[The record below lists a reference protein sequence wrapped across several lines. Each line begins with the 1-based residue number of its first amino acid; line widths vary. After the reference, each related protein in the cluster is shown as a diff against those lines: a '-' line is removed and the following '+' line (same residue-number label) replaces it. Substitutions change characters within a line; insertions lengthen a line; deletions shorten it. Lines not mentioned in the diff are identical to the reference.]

1 MTNYLP
7 RINTVLN
14 DQGLRVAPPPAGPK
28 VTILGVTSNSA
39 IPVNEP
45 FTVTSV
51 EKAVNSLYF
60 DYAGNTYGIPSG
72 QKPGELSLAIEEA
85 VAAGAPNIEVMVI
98 AVASGNDLVDWTAP
112 WAAGGPRYDALETAY
127 DVLRNRELDVVVPT
141 NTFIDDQI
149 YTGFSDG
156 LGPDG
161 TRNFGKQLADFCFQA
176 TTEENSCIGVMGTR
190 PVLSWAARHAPST
203 TNGGTYY
210 AGYSGE
216 ATDGLGLHTN
226 TTISGELVSLFGTEW
241 ITGGFGA
248 SNSVKLGALSASEF
262 STPSTTLVK
271 EWHAYHAYL
280 ANAPV
285 GFLTDIH
292 SGKYVSNIYD
302 AWLAGAEDSAGNIL
316 SDINQNTA
324 TDVSSAYFA
333 NWQAKDSDGNAAVD
347 GRNIKVD
354 AGAYLSVFS
363 TPLRSV
369 GTQTSAQALTVGA
382 SLANTSRN
390 TAGAHAYAGLIT
402 SLAPQSSTTNK
413 KMDGVIQLKL
423 LSAKQANDLT
433 GMRHV
438 TMYSRS
444 TGLTVASGVT
454 GAYNVSKYVR
464 SDYVRL
470 TTVRTVHAAV
480 DLIRSVANKYI
491 GEPNNAPQMNALDA
505 EIDQVL
511 LSMKGSGAL
520 NAYTFSISSTP
531 DQRVL
536 GELDINLTL
545 VPAFEITTI
554 NLTVSLAKE
563 I

>member
-7 RINTVLN
+7 RINTILN

-28 VTILGVTSNSA
+28 VTILGVTSNPA
-39 IPVNEP
+39 VPVLEP

-51 EKAVNSLYF
+51 EKAITSLYF
-60 DYAGNTYGIPSG
+60 DYTGAYGMPSG
-72 QKPGELSLAIEEA
+72 QRPGELSLAIEEA

-98 AVASGNDLVDWTAP
+98 AVASGTDLIDWTAP

-127 DVLRNRELDVVVPT
+127 DVLRNRELDVVVPA

-149 YTGFSDG
+149 YSGIADNAV
-156 LGPDG
+156 PDQ
-161 TRNFGKQLADFCFQA
+161 TKNFGKQLADFCFQA
-176 TTEENSCIGVMGTR
+176 TTEENSCIGVVATR
-190 PVLSWAARHAPST
+190 PVLSWAARHAPFV
-203 TNGGTYY
+203 
-210 AGYSGE
+210 
-216 ATDGLGLHTN
+216 D
-226 TTISGELVSLFGTEW
+226 ISGEYYTGYSTGAADGTGFQPNTVLKDEMETLFGAPWINSGFKATESEKKTAW
-241 ITGGFGA
+241 
-248 SNSVKLGALSASEF
+248 SASEF
-262 STPSTTLVK
+262 GTPSTTLVK
-271 EWHAYHAYL
+271 EWHAYHAYH
-280 ANAPV
+280 ANAPA
-285 GFLTDIH
+285 GFVTDIH
-292 SGKYVSNIYD
+292 TGKYISTYYD
-302 AWLAGAEDSAGNIL
+302 GWLAGAEDTNGNIL
-316 SDINQNTA
+316 SDIDVDSA
-324 TDVSSAYFA
+324 TDVSSTYFA
-333 NWQAKDSDGNAAVD
+333 NWQADDSDGNKAVD
-347 GRNIKVD
+347 GRNLKVD

-363 TPLRSV
+363 TPIRAV
-369 GTQTSAQALTVGA
+369 GTQTSAQALTLGA
-382 SLANTSRN
+382 SLSNTSRN
-390 TAGAHAYAGLIT
+390 TGGAHAYAGLIT

-454 GAYNVSKYVR
+454 GAYNVSRYVR

-563 I
+563 L